1 MRRKMIAIFAAFVCA
16 ADMAV
21 AALPAPQWISGDSA
35 DPAKPAPMLLKE
47 FALDAKPKKAV
58 FSVAVAGWCEVYVNG
73 EKAGNDVLSPVTC
86 QPDERVSSLDFS
98 VAGMLKSGTNTLEV
112 LLGNGWQN
120 TFTTDAWYFASAPW
134 VSCPKICGELN
145 CDGRTLFVTDG
156 AWRVYDSPI
165 IFNGLRNGE
174 WYDARNEGARGNLR
188 RAKVEKYAPWGVVS
202 PEDAVPCREF
212 ELFEPKRVLK
222 SPQGLDIYDF
232 GANIAGWCEIEVEGA
247 AGAKVV
253 LDYDESLAD
262 DGSLLGHIKQH
273 ITGRGDP
280 RPVQHDE
287 YTLAGRPGGEKWHPR
302 FTYHGFR
309 YAQVTLSGDVRLKSI
324 RARFVHSAFE
334 RAGTLETSDATFAA
348 LQSATERSYLSNFV
362 GIPTDCPHREKNG
375 WTGDAQLAME
385 TGLWNYDARASYVHF
400 LRMML
405 DAQRPNGAVPCILPC
420 STKFGLFWGSG
431 PAWDAI
437 LFEIPWQL
445 YRFYGDDKPARA
457 AYPAMKRYIAFIEG
471 KADGNGLYDYG
482 LGDWCPPKGLKK
494 TPTRLTDSAYVYAF
508 NRRAAFWAER
518 FGEAG
523 YAAERTAAAERIK
536 AAFNAAFYKGDGLYD
551 EGQLAALAAPLYFK
565 GLCADGEEEKVAKR
579 LVDEVR
585 ANAHKAHFGIL
596 GAKWATRVL
605 ADYGYADDAFRLF
618 VQPEMPGWAHW
629 LQFGDG
635 TLRESWAS
643 NSSHNHIMFG
653 DLSAWAYEYAAGIV
667 PLEPGFRKIAFRP
680 HVLKGVDSF
689 IATHKTPFGE
699 IRAGWR
705 RVGGK
710 VEFVCEAPNEIKVL
724 RESDAG
730 EEATVK
736 VDFSRETG
744 LVKPMHG
751 VGQPPMV
758 DKLGSW
764 SRMHYLKEAGIPY
777 SRLHDVG
784 GWLGG
789 GLFVDIPNLFPDFDA
804 DENDPANYR
813 FAYTDSL
820 MKALEANGVEPF
832 FRLGVTIE
840 NFVGY
845 KDRLPPVNILPPKD
859 FAKWAR
865 ICEHVIRHYTEGW
878 ADGMKMK
885 IDYWEIWNEPEN
897 FPDQKDNCMWRG
909 DWESYMR
916 FYGVVAPYL
925 KAKFPHLKIGGYGS
939 CGFYAGVGSDR
950 VAAANSS
957 PRMEYFVECFR
968 SFLSAARDN
977 KWPLDF
983 FSFHSYSAPA
993 EALRQVRFA
1002 DEKLNEYGFTADK
1015 CERIFNEWLPYVK
1028 HENLGTALQ
1037 AAGVAAELI
1046 GLQNGPCDLACI
1058 YDARCGVGNYSPLFD
1073 PLTYKPHKAY
1083 YALKYFNALFR
1094 LGKTVKATSC
1104 DSRVSVIAAVGQN
1117 GGAVFAANDSEETVP
1132 FSLDI
1137 GKMRIESCRI
1147 TDEMRTDVVVPVP
1160 PELPPHSFVLLSVL
1174 P

>member
-1 MRRKMIAIFAAFVCA
+1 MRQKMITIFAAFICA

-47 FALDAKPKKAV
+47 FALDAKPQKAV

-156 AWRVYDSPI
+156 AWRAYDSPI
-165 IFNGLRNGE
+165 VFNGLRNGE

-188 RAKVEKYAPWGVVS
+188 GAKVEKYAPWGVVS

-212 ELFEPKRVLK
+212 ELFAPKRVLK

-232 GANIAGWCEIEVEGA
+232 GANIAGWCEIEVGGS

-253 LDYDESLAD
+253 IDYDESLAD

-309 YAQVTLSGDVRLKSI
+309 YAQVTLSGEVRLKSI
-324 RARFVHSAFE
+324 RSRFVHSAFE

-348 LQSATERSYLSNFV
+348 LQSATERSYLSNFT

-385 TGLWNYDARASYVHF
+385 TGLWNYDAKDSYVHF

-420 STKFGLFWGSG
+420 STKFGFFWGSG

-445 YRFYGDDKPARA
+445 YRFYGDDKPARE

-518 FGEAG
+518 FGETE
-523 YAAERTAAAERIK
+523 YAADRMASAERIK

-551 EGQLAALAAPLYFK
+551 DGQLTALAAPLYFK

-585 ANAHKAHFGIL
+585 AKNHCANFGIL
-596 GAKWATRVL
+596 GAKWAPRVL

-618 VQPEMPGWAHW
+618 VQPDMPGWAHW

-643 NSSHNHIMFG
+643 DSSHNHIMFG
-653 DLSAWAYEYAAGIV
+653 DLSAWGYEYAAGIV

-710 VEFVCEAPNEIKVL
+710 VEFVCETPKEIKV
-724 RESDAG
+724 SG
-730 EEATVK
+730 EKTQNLTL
-736 VDFSRETG
+736 SPR
-744 LVKPMHG
+744 
-751 VGQPPMV
+751 
-758 DKLGSW
+758 
-764 SRMHYLKEAGIPY
+764 EAG
-777 SRLHDVG
+777 
-784 GWLGG
+784 
-789 GLFVDIPNLFPDFDA
+789 
-804 DENDPANYR
+804 
-813 FAYTDSL
+813 
-820 MKALEANGVEPF
+820 K
-832 FRLGVTIE
+832 
-840 NFVGY
+840 
-845 KDRLPPVNILPPKD
+845 
-859 FAKWAR
+859 
-865 ICEHVIRHYTEGW
+865 
-878 ADGMKMK
+878 GM
-885 IDYWEIWNEPEN
+885 
-897 FPDQKDNCMWRG
+897 
-909 DWESYMR
+909 
-916 FYGVVAPYL
+916 
-925 KAKFPHLKIGGYGS
+925 
-939 CGFYAGVGSDR
+939 
-950 VAAANSS
+950 
-957 PRMEYFVECFR
+957 
-968 SFLSAARDN
+968 
-977 KWPLDF
+977 
-983 FSFHSYSAPA
+983 
-993 EALRQVRFA
+993 
-1002 DEKLNEYGFTADK
+1002 
-1015 CERIFNEWLPYVK
+1015 
-1028 HENLGTALQ
+1028 
-1037 AAGVAAELI
+1037 
-1046 GLQNGPCDLACI
+1046 
-1058 YDARCGVGNYSPLFD
+1058 
-1073 PLTYKPHKAY
+1073 
-1083 YALKYFNALFR
+1083 
-1094 LGKTVKATSC
+1094 
-1104 DSRVSVIAAVGQN
+1104 
-1117 GGAVFAANDSEETVP
+1117 
-1132 FSLDI
+1132 
-1137 GKMRIESCRI
+1137 
-1147 TDEMRTDVVVPVP
+1147 
-1160 PELPPHSFVLLSVL
+1160 
-1174 P
+1174 